1 MVRIRDT
8 WFSAVYLC
16 NDPSTSPMGNGVRG
30 MAHREWCAGMV
41 HRERCAGNGAQGMG
55 DGNDDGKGEVIWETI
70 PYGHRGSWCL
80 PLEAIWERTHWGDKM
95 PLRPRTPTISASI
108 GQATMSMDG
117 TDDGK
122 GEVIWETILY
132 GHRGSWCLP
141 LEAVWERTHWGDGDL
156 PGARKL
162 AHHHVVKC
170 LTV

>member
-1 MVRIRDT
+1 MMMET
-8 WFSAVYLC
+8 
-16 NDPSTSPMGNGVRG
+16 GG
-30 MAHREWCAGMV
+30 
-41 HRERCAGNGAQGMG
+41 
-55 DGNDDGKGEVIWETI
+55 VIWETI

-122 GEVIWETILY
+122 GEVIWETVLY
-132 GHRGSWCLP
+132 GHRSSWCLP

-156 PGARKL
+156 PGARML

-170 LTV
+170 L

>member
-1 MVRIRDT
+1 
-8 WFSAVYLC
+8 
-16 NDPSTSPMGNGVRG
+16 MGNDTVWSSGL
-30 MAHREWCAGMV
+30 MV
-41 HRERCAGNGAQGMG
+41 LAFGSGLGA
-55 DGNDDGKGEVIWETI
+55 
-70 PYGHRGSWCL
+70 YS
-80 PLEAIWERTHWGDKM
+80 AHWGDKM

-122 GEVIWETILY
+122 GEVIWETVLY
-132 GHRGSWCLP
+132 GHRGSWWLP

-170 LTV
+170 L